1 MMILKDKGQEVI
13 HLSAR
18 QRNSMTYEVLAQE
31 LQAISLVTI
40 YSMSFAL
47 SIFFEFL
54 YFTKL
59 RIPCS
64 YEANI
69 SYYD

>member
-18 QRNSMTYEVLAQE
+18 QRDFMTSEALTQE
-31 LQAISLVTI
+31 LQAISSAAF
-40 YSMSFAL
+40 YSMCFAL
-47 SIFFEFL
+47 PIFFEFL
-54 YFTKL
+54 YFTRL
-59 RIPCS
+59 RILCS

>member
-18 QRNSMTYEVLAQE
+18 QRDFMTSEVLTQE

-40 YSMSFAL
+40 YSMCFVL
-47 SIFFEFL
+47 TDLF
-54 YFTKL
+54 
-59 RIPCS
+59 
-64 YEANI
+64 
-69 SYYD
+69 